1 MAAWSLLLL
10 VIPGAL
16 MLRGDRPVNLE
27 GAAPPPAPRFEP
39 KEFFNVEYFAGIR
52 KWFSFNQPMRDN
64 AIAANAWLDTKVLGD
79 QPTPTVVVGED
90 GWYFTA
96 DDADRYACTE
106 TDRTPQIILAD
117 IDQLH
122 AEAAAAGID
131 FYAIMSPDKS
141 PIERAH
147 RPSGDPDLAC
157 ILKSNDDMRA
167 TIGASA
173 KPWRPDL
180 WTVMDE
186 VKSDVGS
193 VFYKSDSHM
202 NPAAET
208 ELVKATINAVQPGLW
223 DDGVVTSD
231 GVIDRPTDL
240 TRQIGLPANE
250 TQPNIRV
257 ERPGVT
263 TTPDL
268 TRIGVDDVADSF
280 VTYRS
285 TGAAM
290 VPGKTVILHDS
301 QFVMA
306 ASQLAPWF
314 SDVTFI
320 NWNLWGDPRIPKTI
334 SEADTLIVES
344 VQRAVPERMSPPLI
358 DVLRKAIAQ
367 R

>member
-1 MAAWSLLLL
+1 
-10 VIPGAL
+10 
-16 MLRGDRPVNLE
+16 
-27 GAAPPPAPRFEP
+27 
-39 KEFFNVEYFAGIR
+39 
-52 KWFSFNQPMRDN
+52 
-64 AIAANAWLDTKVLGD
+64 
-79 QPTPTVVVGED
+79 
-90 GWYFTA
+90 
-96 DDADRYACTE
+96 
-106 TDRTPQIILAD
+106 
-117 IDQLH
+117 
-122 AEAAAAGID
+122 
-131 FYAIMSPDKS
+131 
-141 PIERAH
+141 
-147 RPSGDPDLAC
+147 
-157 ILKSNDDMRA
+157 MRA
-167 TIGASA
+167 TIGATSM
-173 KPWRPDL
+173 PWRPDL
-180 WTVMDE
+180 WTVMDG
-186 VKSDVGS
+186 VKAEVGS

-257 ERPGVT
+257 ERPGVK
-263 TTPDL
+263 TTPAL

-285 TGAAM
+285 AGAAM

-314 SDVTFI
+314 GDVTFI